1 MSFGTHYGRRIGGVI
16 MRFHNTAAFG
26 WIEDGKIKL
35 RVGCKTHMKRARK
48 STAKAGSAVRL
59 VCPSGCVLGEWK
71 DKNQLMADLKKLRDR
86 LVWEKV

>member
-1 MSFGTHYGRRIGGVI
+1 

-59 VCPSGCVLGEWK
+59 VCPNGCVLGEWK
-71 DKNQLMADLKKLRDR
+71 DESQLKADLKKLRDR